1 MAVEAVL
8 PHVIEEGV
16 RAGFTAAGL
25 PIVSPSSHPV
35 EPSSP
40 PPSAVSQS
48 PAEPLTPATLP
59 NTVHTPSTG

>member
-8 PHVIEEGV
+8 PRVIEEGV

-25 PIVSPSSHPV
+25 PIVSPSSHRL

-40 PPSAVSQS
+40 QPVTAAST
-48 PAEPLTPATLP
+48 PAEPPPPSLAPSSP
-59 NTVHTPSTG
+59 VPSTG